1 MHCQALYI
9 VFFFLPCS
17 SVVLVMALSVGWFTT
32 WLQTGVVYLLAP
44 AAVSDILVH
53 VQSHANTHQPA
64 AVFGA
69 D

>member
-1 MHCQALYI
+1 
-9 VFFFLPCS
+9 
-17 SVVLVMALSVGWFTT
+17 MALSVGWFTT